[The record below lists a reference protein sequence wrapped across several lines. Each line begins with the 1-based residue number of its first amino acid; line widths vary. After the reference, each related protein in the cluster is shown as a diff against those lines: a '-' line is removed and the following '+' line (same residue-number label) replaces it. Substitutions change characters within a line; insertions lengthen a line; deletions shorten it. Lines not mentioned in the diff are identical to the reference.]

1 MTSYESFFP
10 YVLPEVAGAP
20 EPVVL
25 LAIRNSAIEFC
36 ERSLIL
42 TRDHDPV
49 TIREGLIDYDLEP
62 PVKETLIIK
71 IQRAWVNGNK
81 IDPLAPDFIAAASVY
96 NRLYDEYESKPST
109 PQYYLQKEERSVTV
123 WPVPDKTYRNG
134 LTMRVALKP
143 TRSSESVEDVIFEDY
158 AEVIAA
164 GALTRLMSSAGKPY
178 TNIQMA
184 AVNKMIFDRGVNNA
198 KLRANAGHVRSNQS
212 VKMRR
217 I

>member
-10 YVLPEVAGAP
+10 YILPEVPGAP
-20 EPVVL
+20 EPVIL
-25 LAIRNSAIEFC
+25 LAIRSAAIEFC

-49 TIREGLIDYDLEP
+49 TLVEGIIDYDLEP
-62 PVKETLIIK
+62 PVKDTLIIK

-96 NRLYDEYESKPST
+96 NRLYEDYEAKPST

-123 WPVPDKTYRNG
+123 WPVPDKNYRNG

-164 GALTRLMSSAGKPY
+164 GALSRLMASTGKPY
-178 TNIQMA
+178 TNVQMA
-184 AVNKMIFDRGVNNA
+184 AVNKMMFDRGVNVA
-198 KLRANAGHVRSNQS
+198 KLRANAGHVRSNLS

-217 I
+217 P